1 MKTQS
6 SVIFI
11 SFLLIAAGISF
22 FIGLNIGKK
31 NTKLVYLPG
40 KNITVPPFSI
50 KGSYTVYLTGK
61 VKNID
66 SNSITITSL
75 ENNKWEGTFVIKEN
89 TEVLMSKNKSAPS
102 STQKVVFNAN
112 EKVPLTNI
120 QVGKIISI
128 NLLITEKE
136 ASIKTINILD

>member
-1 MKTQS
+1 
-6 SVIFI
+6 
-11 SFLLIAAGISF
+11 
-22 FIGLNIGKK
+22 
-31 NTKLVYLPG
+31 
-40 KNITVPPFSI
+40 
-50 KGSYTVYLTGK
+50 
-61 VKNID
+61 
-66 SNSITITSL
+66 
-75 ENNKWEGTFVIKEN
+75 
-89 TEVLMSKNKSAPS
+89 MSKNKSAPS